1 LQFELFDA
9 NSDGRLD
16 YYEFRFA
23 LRALG
28 FDLPKLET
36 YEYLTKYGI
45 PDPARGPK
53 SDPVWWQ
60 FSLTVFQGI
69 AGQLV
74 ARKDPT
80 ETYKQAFRL
89 FDVDEKGLITVDD
102 LRRVMNEIGR
112 ELSDRE
118 LAGMISEF
126 DLNAKGGVTE
136 EEFIKIMEKK

>member
-1 LQFELFDA
+1 M
-9 NSDGRLD
+9 
-16 YYEFRFA
+16 
-23 LRALG
+23 
-28 FDLPKLET
+28 
-36 YEYLTKYGI
+36 
-45 PDPARGPK
+45 
-53 SDPVWWQ
+53 
-60 FSLTVFQGI
+60 
-69 AGQLV
+69 